1 MSERTRISCVGFE
14 QEQADAIAE
23 IDKELELIN
32 NNLIRLANRKVEI
45 SQGNAKTS
53 KIRENVKGQADIAIR
68 EDADPRI
75 LRKIEREDKA
85 ERIANQASRQ
95 SEVSSAASMIEK
107 HAHQSIKNISDP
119 LTLQSQT
126 AIRNALSTIYKNNTI
141 LIDFV
146 EEVNFDVIVKALRRL
161 TTETTPSRSGK
172 PSPVPAGKLTAEDLD
187 KIGRNVGPKI
197 DPGPLV
203 KKGSLE
209 PKTGSSHKEVFDQLK
224 QNLSLTTSFGHY
236 VRKRLAIENKKQQET
251 TSRSLRAMIEEDKAG
266 RPIEGLDEVDEFL
279 EEVTEQQSNFTLE
292 DLRLKYQGDNLSSV
306 SDLPGS
312 PGSKEEFD
320 SMYNANPGQEIV
332 EGGPNYG
339 SQTADELFEESLI
352 GKSAIEKAA
361 LRDANA
367 SFRDLEKLQALGP
380 KREQALNDFMTCRL
394 AGLND
399 VPL

>member
-1 MSERTRISCVGFE
+1 MSERLRITCVGFD
-14 QEQADAIAE
+14 QEQTDAIAKLDE
-23 IDKELELIN
+23 ELELIN
-32 NNLIRLANRKVEI
+32 NNLLRLANRKIEL
-45 SQGNAKTS
+45 SETTAKTV
-53 KIRENVKGQADIAIR
+53 KIRENVTGQADIAIR

-75 LRKIEREDKA
+75 LRKIEREDRA
-85 ERIANQASRQ
+85 ERIANQAHRQ
-95 SEVSSAASMIEK
+95 SEVSRAASMIEK
-107 HAHQSIKNISDP
+107 HAAQSIKNISDP
-119 LTLQSQT
+119 LTLQAQIS
-126 AIRNALSTIYKNNTI
+126 IRNALSTIYKNDTI
-141 LIDFV
+141 LTDFIQ
-146 EEVNFDVIVKALRRL
+146 EVNFEAIVKALRSL
-161 TTETTPSRSGK
+161 ITETTPSSSGK
-172 PSPVPAGKLTAEDLD
+172 PRPIPAGKLTAEDLD
-187 KIGRNVGPKI
+187 NIGVNVGPKI

-203 KKGSLE
+203 KKGTLE
-209 PKTGSSHKEVFDQLK
+209 PKTGSSQKEVFAKLK
-224 QNLSLTTSFGHY
+224 SKLSLTNVFGSY
-236 VRKRLAIENKKQQET
+236 VRKRLAIENTRQQKS
-251 TSRSLRAMIEEDKAG
+251 TSRSLRAIIEEDKAG
-266 RPIEGLDEVDEFL
+266 PPIEGLEEVDEFL
-279 EEVTEQQSNFTLE
+279 EEITEQQSNFTLE
-292 DLRLKYQGDNLSSV
+292 DLRLKYEGDNLSSV

>member
-1 MSERTRISCVGFE
+1 M
-14 QEQADAIAE
+14 
-23 IDKELELIN
+23 
-32 NNLIRLANRKVEI
+32 
-45 SQGNAKTS
+45 
-53 KIRENVKGQADIAIR
+53 
-68 EDADPRI
+68 
-75 LRKIEREDKA
+75 
-85 ERIANQASRQ
+85 
-95 SEVSSAASMIEK
+95 
-107 HAHQSIKNISDP
+107 
-119 LTLQSQT
+119 
-126 AIRNALSTIYKNNTI
+126 
-141 LIDFV
+141 
-146 EEVNFDVIVKALRRL
+146 
-161 TTETTPSRSGK
+161 
-172 PSPVPAGKLTAEDLD
+172 
-187 KIGRNVGPKI
+187 
-197 DPGPLV
+197 V
-203 KKGSLE
+203 KKGTLE

-224 QNLSLTTSFGHY
+224 QNLALTTSFGHY

>member
-126 AIRNALSTIYKNNTI
+126 AIRNALST
-141 LIDFV
+141 
-146 EEVNFDVIVKALRRL
+146 
-161 TTETTPSRSGK
+161 
-172 PSPVPAGKLTAEDLD
+172 
-187 KIGRNVGPKI
+187 
-197 DPGPLV
+197 
-203 KKGSLE
+203 
-209 PKTGSSHKEVFDQLK
+209 
-224 QNLSLTTSFGHY
+224 
-236 VRKRLAIENKKQQET
+236 
-251 TSRSLRAMIEEDKAG
+251 
-266 RPIEGLDEVDEFL
+266 
-279 EEVTEQQSNFTLE
+279 
-292 DLRLKYQGDNLSSV
+292 
-306 SDLPGS
+306 
-312 PGSKEEFD
+312 
-320 SMYNANPGQEIV
+320 
-332 EGGPNYG
+332 
-339 SQTADELFEESLI
+339 
-352 GKSAIEKAA
+352 
-361 LRDANA
+361 
-367 SFRDLEKLQALGP
+367 
-380 KREQALNDFMTCRL
+380 
-394 AGLND
+394 
-399 VPL
+399 